1 MFVWHFTLKSGI
13 VTWFITIRFFQ
24 NYEEQTM
31 LNIAPELEQ
40 HYQIVAQ
47 QMNKPVNELVNS
59 ILMERLEDLLDILAA
74 EETLKRIDAGLEKTY
89 SIDEMEAMLDG
100 LDS

>member
-1 MFVWHFTLKSGI
+1 
-13 VTWFITIRFFQ
+13 
-24 NYEEQTM
+24 M
-31 LNIAPELEQ
+31 LNIAPELEH

-74 EETLKRIDAGLEKTY
+74 EETLKRIDAGLEEVRDWEDVKK
-89 SIDEMEAMLDG
+89 EL
-100 LDS
+100 